1 MTSSAQFTH
10 HNYNKLFSS
19 VLSMVAIIFLCS
31 SWANAIELKEAQ
43 RIAQLYSDQA
53 QIIATTRQVDDAGA
67 RQTAT
72 FTRPQLNAYAGWN
85 KIDSNSDNPWL
96 PTPQRDLNAGVTA
109 SQVIF
114 AGGKI
119 WNSLKLQTSLHQLA
133 MLQQYSNQRELHH
146 QVALAF
152 IDAQRQQ
159 QLHDIALDR
168 VQQRQQELDDA
179 QALFNVGSVPQL
191 DVREAQLALQQVEN
205 ELQATT
211 SDLFVAISTLNNV
224 LGRSP
229 AEKRLTPSG
238 ELGKHPSIDKLLYR
252 LNEQIINQQQ
262 LDLLNSSLNYTI
274 SQQQQQLASGN
285 YWPTVALNAS
295 GERQGDHRDEMDKT
309 WILGVQLD
317 WKLYSGGEISA
328 KHAQSVASAKRA
340 RALQQQT
347 YKSLLTS
354 CANLEQQHHD
364 LLSQIERQLHTVQLA
379 QANYTD
385 ARALYTEGTITMTHL
400 GQYNL
405 AYAENRW
412 QLNQLLYAH
421 NRIYHELK
429 YLLADSSN
437 N

>member
-1 MTSSAQFTH
+1 MINSGPFLIHHYSRLCSVVLGSMAVMLLFTSS
-10 HNYNKLFSS
+10 
-19 VLSMVAIIFLCS
+19 
-31 SWANAIELKEAQ
+31 ANAIELKEAQ
-43 RIAQLYSDQA
+43 RIAQLYSEQG
-53 QIIATTRQVDDAGA
+53 QIISATRQIDDADA
-67 RQTAT
+67 RRTTT
-72 FTRPQLNAYAGWN
+72 FSRPQLNAYAGWT
-85 KIDSNSDNPWL
+85 KIDSNSNNPWL
-96 PTPQRDLNAGVTA
+96 PTPRRDLNAGITA

-119 WNSLKLQTSLHQLA
+119 LHSLELQTSLHQLA
-133 MLQQYSNQRELHH
+133 VLQQHSSQRELNH

-152 IDAQRQQ
+152 IAAQSQQ
-159 QLHDIALDR
+159 QLHNIAMDR

-205 ELQATT
+205 SLQTTT

-229 AEKRLTPSG
+229 SEKRLSPSTQ
-238 ELGKHPSIDKLLYR
+238 LCQQPDIDTLLAQ
-252 LNEQIINQQQ
+252 LHEQITSQQQ
-262 LDLLNSSLNYTI
+262 LDLRNSNLNYII
-274 SQQQQQLASGN
+274 STQQQQLSSGD
-285 YWPTVALNAS
+285 YWPTVALSAS
-295 GERQGDHRDEMDKT
+295 GERQGEYRSKMDKT
-309 WILGVQLD
+309 WTLGVQLD

-328 KHAQSVASAKRA
+328 KHAQSVASADRA

-354 CANLEQQHHD
+354 CANLTQQHQD
-364 LLSQIERQLHTVQLA
+364 LLQQIERQQQAVKLA

-421 NRIYHELK
+421 NRLYHELR
-429 YLLADSSN
+429 YLIAESSN
-437 N
+437 G